1 MKKKR
6 ADVLRHTGGSSAN
19 LLPCCGKL
27 AEIPT
32 ACCRS
37 CGKLAGLPTACY
49 SVATSWR
56 KSRQAVAG
64 VATSWREFRQAVAGV
79 AIRFLILFGV
89 VACLTACSTTRNLP
103 EGEVLYTGI
112 KKIEVTH
119 EDKTAAGENT
129 LSEVEAALGYPPNNA
144 LLGSSSVRVP
154 LPFGLWVYNAFVK
167 KEGKIGQWI
176 FGKLAAKPVFVSTVN
191 PEVRVKVA
199 QNLLKEYGYFN
210 GNTTFRIDPDA
221 KNPKKAKISYEV
233 AMNKAW
239 TYDTIRYVRMRHRM
253 DTLIQNTMDERLLY
267 DGQNFNV
274 TNLEAERQR
283 LSSLLRNNGF
293 YYFRP
298 EFVVF
303 QADTVM
309 NPGRVALRV
318 TTKPGLSRA
327 ALRPWTIGNIS
338 VHLNGYTNQPPTDS
352 VTYKDLTIYY
362 EGKLRMRPSVLY
374 NRLKFHTGELY
385 SQKKQEQTQTSYS
398 RLGVFRYSEMQYMPR
413 DTTRRQDTLDLK
425 INSVY
430 DLPLDGE
437 LEVNVTSKSND
448 QLGPGAIFSVT
459 KRNMFGGG
467 ETFGVSLRGS
477 YEWQTGKRVDGANSA
492 INSWELGLSGTLTFP
507 QVIFPSLMRGDLSYP
522 SSTSFRIYV
531 DQLNRARFFRMLAF
545 GGSAAYD
552 FQPTATSHHSVTPFK
567 LTYNLLQSTTHEF
580 DSITKENKALKL
592 SLENQFIPA
601 MGYTYTYDDSPIT
614 SQRNHTWLQLAVT
627 QAGNLLGAGYAIA
640 GKKFNEEGK
649 HLLGNKFAQFVK
661 GTAEVRYNYK
671 IGRSQHLVGRLMAGA
686 IYSYGNARVS
696 PYSEQFYIGGANSL
710 RAFTI
715 RSIGPGR
722 YLPPKGTYSY
732 LDQTGDLKFEANL
745 EYRFPILG
753 DLHGATFVDAGNVWL
768 IREDEQ
774 RPGGQLK
781 WGRFLKDLALDA
793 GVGLRYDLTFIVIRL
808 DMGIPLH
815 VPYETG
821 KNGYFN
827 VPKYTPGWHLA
838 IGYPF

>member
-1 MKKKR
+1 MRKNSIVCHIQQAGRTSASQPAAKNKLAEARR
-6 ADVLRHTGGSSAN
+6 ACRTEKNASPKPGELGGWEKNARRSSAN
-19 LLPCCGKL
+19 LFFGKKPL
-27 AEIPT
+27 AEARI
-32 ACCRS
+32 
-37 CGKLAGLPTACY
+37 
-49 SVATSWR
+49 
-56 KSRQAVAG
+56 AV
-64 VATSWREFRQAVAGV
+64 
-79 AIRFLILFGV
+79 LLF
-89 VACLTACSTTRNLP
+89 ALLFAACSTTKNLP

-119 EDKTAAGENT
+119 EDKTTAGENA
-129 LSEVEAALGYPPNNA
+129 LAEVEAALGYPPNNA

-210 GNTTFRIDPDA
+210 GNTTFRMDPDP

-233 AMNKAW
+233 AMNNAW
-239 TYDTIRYVRMRHRM
+239 TYDTIRYVQMRHRM
-253 DTLIQNTMDERLLY
+253 DTLVQNTVGERLLHN
-267 DGQNFNV
+267 GENFSV

-298 EFVVF
+298 EFIVF

-338 VHLNGYTNQPPTDS
+338 IRLNGYNNEPPTDS

-477 YEWQTGKRVDGANSA
+477 YEWQTGKRVDGGNSA

-522 SSTSFRIYV
+522 SSTSFRVYV

-601 MGYTYTYDDSPIT
+601 MGYTYTYDDAPIT
-614 SQRNHTWLQLAVT
+614 SKRNHTWLQLSVT

-649 HLLGNKFAQFVK
+649 HLLGNKFAQFAK

-753 DLHGATFVDAGNVWL
+753 DLHGATFIDVGNVWL